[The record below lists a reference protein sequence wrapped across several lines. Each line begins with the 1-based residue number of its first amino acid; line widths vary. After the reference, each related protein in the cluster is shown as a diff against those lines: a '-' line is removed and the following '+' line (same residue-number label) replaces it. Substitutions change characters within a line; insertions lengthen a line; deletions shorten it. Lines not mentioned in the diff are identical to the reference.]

1 MEKIKVLVVEDDNE
15 ASRVRQMFVKH
26 DWGITKDINEAD
38 VICFV
43 GGEDVDPVLYDEAQH
58 RSSFLNKVRDAYE
71 TEIYNEALNLGIPMV
86 GICRGGQFLNV
97 MNGGKLWQDV
107 DGHGRGS
114 HNAFIP
120 GDTTPYNITSSH
132 HQMMVVNERAI
143 HKILLTAGESH
154 RRCRMSHID
163 SVPKYETVTYPNKA
177 KNSDIE
183 AVFYED
189 TRCLCFQP
197 HPEYSGAVVTAEL
210 FFDFIDTYILGEIQF
225 IPEEQD
231 KEIVNA

>member
-1 MEKIKVLVVEDDNE
+1 MTKIKVLVVEDDNE

-26 DWGITKDINEAD
+26 DWEIVKDINEAD
-38 VICFV
+38 VVCFV
-43 GGEDVDPVLYDEAQH
+43 GGEDVDPALYNQAQH
-58 RSSFLNKVRDAYE
+58 RSAFINKARDTYE
-71 TEIYNEALNLGIPMV
+71 TEIYTEAFNLGIPMV

-120 GDTTPYNITSSH
+120 GDTTPLLVTSSH
-132 HQMMVVNERAI
+132 HQMMIVNERVDY
-143 HKILLTAGESH
+143 KILLRAGESN
-154 RRCRMSHID
+154 RRCRMSDID
-163 SVPKYETVTYPNKA
+163 SATKHETITYPKKEA
-177 KNSDIE
+177 CSDIE
-183 AVFYED
+183 AVFYEQ

-210 FFDFIDTYILGEIQF
+210 FFDFIDEHLLGDIQV
-225 IPEEQD
+225 E
-231 KEIVNA
+231 KEAVNV